1 MYALKWNPFHSRV
14 FLSCSADWTIKMWDM
29 NSKVPI
35 STFDLQCAINDIEW
49 SPYSSTIFGA
59 VTSQGNLV
67 IYDLNVSRHS
77 PLCEQPITTK
87 SKPTHLSFNPFD
99 PILLV
104 GDEKGG
110 STLFRLSPN
119 LRRNT
124 MTAKDE
130 DKKDDKEK
138 KSSSPLKQAPK
149 DPAILEVKPVNVR
162 KSSFMQPDELKTLGS
177 NEAKK
182 MEAILEGQK
191 KELY

>member
-1 MYALKWNPFHSRV
+1 MTLNGLLIHQQVNK
-14 FLSCSADWTIKMWDM
+14 
-29 NSKVPI
+29 
-35 STFDLQCAINDIEW
+35 STV
-49 SPYSSTIFGA
+49 FGA
-59 VTSQGNLV
+59 VSSQGNLV

-87 SKPTHLSFNPFD
+87 SKPTHLAFNSFD

-110 STLFRLSPN
+110 CTLFRLSPN

-124 MTAKDE
+124 MTIKE
-130 DKKDDKEK
+130 DDKREEK
-138 KSSSPLKQAPK
+138 KSSSPVKQAPSK
-149 DPAILEVKPVNVR
+149 EIAVEAKPVNVR
-162 KSSFMQPDELKTLGS
+162 KGSFLQPEELKTLS
-177 NEAKK
+177 NLEAKK